1 MLGPGDTVAKKTVKG
16 PCPQGARGNKSKEWE
31 GIREGGVEGKKEEV
45 IHDKDGWDST
55 LTRCSG
61 LASVKNNN

>member
-16 PCPQGARGNKSKEWE
+16 PCPQGARGNKSKEWD

-45 IHDKDGWDST
+45 IHDKDGMGFNID
-55 LTRCSG
+55 
-61 LASVKNNN
+61 